1 VRGLA
6 EKTESVGWSSNEVM
20 NNRNVKQAWVADRGS
35 ANATGAASAVTE
47 GAPKSSAASRV
58 LVTGASGFLG
68 SAIAAAVRARG
79 HEVHA
84 LVRPSSPRTNLDAG
98 DTVHEGDLND
108 RASLAAA
115 LRGARFL
122 FHAAADYRL
131 WARNPDEIHRNNV
144 EGTRLVME
152 EALRAGV
159 ERIVYTSSVATLK
172 LAAGAPATE
181 DHPLTEGAAIGAY
194 KRSKVAAERLVE
206 AMVLS
211 DGLPA
216 VIVNPSTPIGPRDV
230 RPTPTGRI
238 IVEAASG
245 RMPGYVQTGLNLA
258 HVDDVA
264 AGHVAALDRGRIGER
279 YILGGDNVFLADML
293 ADIARL
299 VGRRPPRLK
308 LPRTMIYPIAYGAE
322 LIAKVSGVEPFVT
335 LDGLRMARHYMFF
348 DDSKAR
354 RELGYISRPY
364 REGLSDAIA
373 WFRSH
378 GYLR

>member
-1 VRGLA
+1 MDREGGHNVASAGI
-6 EKTESVGWSSNEVM
+6 ESVGEAGPIAVE
-20 NNRNVKQAWVADRGS
+20 ARG
-35 ANATGAASAVTE
+35 AVEAGPST
-47 GAPKSSAASRV
+47 V

-68 SAIAAAVRARG
+68 SAIAAALRARG
-79 HEVHA
+79 DDVRV
-84 LVRPSSPRTNLDAG
+84 LVRPSSPRANLDPADTVYAG
-98 DTVHEGDLND
+98 DLRD

-115 LRGARFL
+115 LKGVRFL

-131 WARNPDEIHRNNV
+131 WARNPEEISRNNV
-144 EGTRLVME
+144 EGTRLIME
-152 EALRAGV
+152 EAVSAGV
-159 ERIVYTSSVATLK
+159 ERIVYTSSVATLR
-172 LAAGAPATE
+172 LDEGAASTE
-181 DHPLTEGAAIGAY
+181 DHPLADGEGIGAY

-206 AMVLS
+206 TMIRR

-245 RMPGYVQTGLNLA
+245 RMPGFVDTGLNLA

-264 AGHVAALDRGRIGER
+264 AGHFAALECGRIGER

-293 ADIARL
+293 ADIARI
-299 VGRRPPRLK
+299 VGRRPPKLN
-308 LPRTMIYPIAYGAE
+308 LPRTMLYPLAYGAE
-322 LIAKVSGVEPFVT
+322 LLARVRGVEPFITV
-335 LDGLRMARHYMFF
+335 DGLRMARHHMFF

-354 RELGYISRPY
+354 RELGYVSRPY

-373 WFRSH
+373 WFRAH
-378 GYLR
+378 GYLK

>member
-1 VRGLA
+1 MDR
-6 EKTESVGWSSNEVM
+6 ESGQGVVSHPP
-20 NNRNVKQAWVADRGS
+20 GS
-35 ANATGAASAVTE
+35 AARADAAAEPQGAFHSEPPSTI
-47 GAPKSSAASRV
+47 

-68 SAIAAAVRARG
+68 SAIAAALRARG
-79 HEVHA
+79 HA
-84 LVRPSSPRTNLDAG
+84 IRILARPTSPRTNLNPTDA
-98 DTVHEGDLND
+98 VCEGDLRD

-115 LRGARFL
+115 LKGARYL

-131 WARNPDEIHRNNV
+131 WARDPEEIRRSNV
-144 EGTRLVME
+144 EGTRLIME

-172 LAAGAPATE
+172 LTDGALSTE
-181 DHPLTEGAAIGAY
+181 ANPLADGEGIGVY

-206 AMVLS
+206 AMIQR

-245 RMPGYVQTGLNLA
+245 RMPAFVDTGLNLA

-264 AGHVAALDRGRIGER
+264 AGHIAALERGRLGER
-279 YILGGDNVFLADML
+279 YILGGDNVLLGDML

-299 VGRRPPRLK
+299 VGRRAPTVK
-308 LPRTMIYPIAYGAE
+308 LPLTMLYPIAYATE
-322 LIAKVSGVEPFVT
+322 VLARLRGVEPFIT
-335 LDGLRMARHYMFF
+335 SDGLRMARHHMFF

-354 RELGYISRPY
+354 RELGYASRPY
-364 REGLSDAIA
+364 VEGLTDAIA
-373 WFRSH
+373 WFRAH
-378 GYLR
+378 GHLK

>member
-1 VRGLA
+1 
-6 EKTESVGWSSNEVM
+6 M
-20 NNRNVKQAWVADRGS
+20 
-35 ANATGAASAVTE
+35 
-47 GAPKSSAASRV
+47 

-68 SAIAAAVRARG
+68 SAIAAALRARG
-79 HEVHA
+79 DDVRV
-84 LVRPSSPRTNLDAG
+84 LVRPSSPRANLDPA
-98 DTVHEGDLND
+98 DTVCEGDLRD

-115 LRGARFL
+115 LKGVRFL

-131 WARNPDEIHRNNV
+131 WARDPEEIHRNNV
-144 EGTRLVME
+144 EGTRLIMD
-152 EALRAGV
+152 EALSAGV

-172 LAAGAPATE
+172 LNEGAAATE
-181 DHPLTEGAAIGAY
+181 DHALSEGEGIGAY

-206 AMVLS
+206 TLIRR

-245 RMPGYVQTGLNLA
+245 RMPGFVDTGLNLA

-264 AGHVAALDRGRIGER
+264 AGHIATLERGRVGER

-299 VGRRPPRLK
+299 VGRRPPTLK
-308 LPRTMIYPIAYGAE
+308 LPRAMLYPIAYGAE
-322 LIAKVSGVEPFVT
+322 LLASVRGVEPFIT
-335 LDGLRMARHYMFF
+335 IDGLRMARHHMFF

-354 RELGYISRPY
+354 RELGYVSRPH
-364 REGLSDAIA
+364 REGLADAIA
-373 WFRSH
+373 WFRAH
-378 GYLR
+378 GYLK